1 MRDSSDSR
9 HEDDAARSS
18 SRGRRIRIGVTAAGV
33 ALLAAGGL
41 YAAGLLATGDDIS
54 EGTRVDGVAIGGM
67 SRQEARAT
75 LTAQAPASWT
85 SPIPVR
91 TGASTGTVDPAT
103 AGLSVD
109 VAKTVDKAADPARDP
124 VTVIGRLFSSDER
137 EVEPVVAFDE
147 SEARTAMA
155 EAARTY
161 DRTTVEG
168 SVSFKD
174 GQAVTV
180 QPRIGQ
186 KLDVDAAVDTLRA
199 NYPELAGEN
208 PVPLPTAVSR
218 PEIGEAETARF
229 LNTFGTPA
237 MSGPVTLTVDGE
249 SLRITPATIGAH
261 LTVKADDEGR
271 LVPTL
276 DAKGLISDPA
286 VARPLDR
293 VATGPVEARLGVE
306 NGRVVVLADGRPGH
320 EVTAESLGAAVL
332 PLLPKRGEAT
342 RTGPVATELIQP
354 VLTRKSVAEMG
365 IKEQMSTFTVN
376 FPTAPYRT
384 INIGRAVE
392 LINGSL
398 VKPGEVWSFNRTVG
412 ERTKANGFVDG
423 TMILDGQYHSA
434 PGGGVSAVATTVFN
448 AIFFAGVKPVEYGA
462 HSFYIERYPAGRE
475 ATVAWGTLD
484 LKFRNNSDAWIY
496 IKASSTDSSV
506 TISFLGTKKYDAVE
520 AVEGPR
526 TNLTEPSERTGTG
539 PKCEPQ
545 TPLEGFDITVDRVFR
560 DGGAEVGRETF
571 RTHYTPRD
579 RVTCEEPEEREADE
593 NAGTAQGSGTGE

>member
-1 MRDSSDSR
+1 MRGSSP
-9 HEDDAARSS
+9 EDDPTPLSA
-18 SRGRRIRIGVTAAGV
+18 RGRRVRLAVTAAGV

-41 YAAGLLATGDDIS
+41 YAAGLIATGDEIS
-54 EGTRVDGVAIGGM
+54 EGTRVDGVDIGGM
-67 SRQEARAT
+67 SREEARAK
-75 LTAQAPASWT
+75 LTSAAPASWT
-85 SPIPVR
+85 APIPVR
-91 TGASTGTVDPAT
+91 IGGSTGTVVPAT

-109 VAKTVDKAADPARDP
+109 VAKTVDRAADPARDP

-137 EVEPVVAFDE
+137 NVEPVVRFDE
-147 SEARTAMA
+147 TKARAAMV
-155 EAARTY
+155 ETARTY

-168 SVSFKD
+168 AVSFKN

-180 QPRIGQ
+180 QPRDGQ
-186 KLDVDAAVDTLRA
+186 KMDVDGSVDTLRS
-199 NYPELAGEN
+199 NYPEPEAPH
-208 PVPLPTAVSR
+208 PVPLPTAVSP
-218 PEIGEAETARF
+218 PEVGEAETAGF

-249 SLRITPATIGAH
+249 RLRITPTTLGAH
-261 LTVKADDEGR
+261 LTVKADDDGR

-276 DAKGLISDPA
+276 DEKGLLRDPA
-286 VARPLDR
+286 VARPLDA

-306 NGRVVVLADGRPGH
+306 NGRVVVLSDGRPGH
-320 EVTAESLGAAVL
+320 EVTAEALGDAVM
-332 PLLPKRGEAT
+332 PLLPKRGEAA

-354 VLTRKSVAEMG
+354 VLTRESVARMG
-365 IKEQMSTFTVN
+365 IKEQMSSFTVN

-462 HSFYIERYPAGRE
+462 HSFYIERYPPGRE

-496 IKASSTDSSV
+496 IKATATDSSV
-506 TISFLGTKKYDAVE
+506 TVSFLGTKKYDAVE

-526 TNLTEPSERTGTG
+526 TNLTEPAERTGTG

-545 TPLEGFDITVDRVFR
+545 DPLEGFDITVDRVFR

-579 RVTCEEPEEREADE
+579 RVTCEPAEPQPPAPEE
-593 NAGTAQGSGTGE
+593 GG